1 MLYVSDVDKLK
12 TSINQFLHFH
22 LFDTEMDKRIKRYD
36 KIRNS
41 IFNLL
46 EKKYNFDVAAHRIQ
60 NGIVVENTTPV
71 GGHAR
76 YTFMVLISHNAS
88 SVEVS
93 LVINDVR
100 KVGRIAFNDINKVI
114 EALDECCTFSETYN
128 LSLISKK

>member
-1 MLYVSDVDKLK
+1 MLYMSDIDKLK

-22 LFDTEMDKRIKRYD
+22 LFDTEMDKRIKQHN

-46 EKKYNFDVAAHRIQ
+46 EKRYQFDVAAHRIQ
-60 NGIVVENTTPV
+60 NGVVVENTKSD
-71 GGHAR
+71 GGRAR

-114 EALDECCTFSETYN
+114 DALDECCTFSETYN
-128 LSLISKK
+128 LGLISKK

>member
-1 MLYVSDVDKLK
+1 MLYMSDLDKLK

-22 LFDTEMDKRIKRYD
+22 LFDTEMDKRIKQHN
-36 KIRNS
+36 KMRNG

-46 EKKYNFDVAAHRIQ
+46 EKKYHFDVASHRIQ
-60 NGIVVENTTPV
+60 NGVVVENTKSSD
-71 GGHAR
+71 GQAR

-100 KVGRIAFNDINKVI
+100 KVGRIAFNDLDKVI
-114 EALDECCTFSETYN
+114 DALDECCTFSETYN
-128 LSLISKK
+128 LGLISKK